1 MAGRRGVTGAV
12 LTAVWLQLAALTA
25 AAAADIPMFVL
36 IHNDAGVS
44 PDVLEKARQRASSV
58 FHDAGAEVIWLDAA
72 AFSRSL
78 PVQPEERRAFI
89 GSVVQVR
96 MMSPS
101 MRKAM
106 AVSDDSLGMANAGAR
121 FAWIA
126 FDKLGDAAY
135 RAHIDVGD
143 ALGYVIAHEIG
154 HLLLPANAHTA
165 TGLMRKELDPT
176 LIALNRV
183 RFSAE
188 QGARIRSTLEDLLE
202 RATSSGR
209 Q

>member
-1 MAGRRGVTGAV
+1 MVRKRAVTGAV
-12 LTAVWLQLAALTA
+12 LAALWLELA
-25 AAAADIPMFVL
+25 PQAFAGVPDIPMLVL
-36 IHNDAGVS
+36 LHNDAGVP
-44 PDVLEKARQRASSV
+44 PDILEKARQLASSV
-58 FHDAGAEVIWLDAA
+58 FHDAGVHVIWSDAA
-72 AFSRSL
+72 ALDRSM
-78 PVQPEERRAFI
+78 PVQPEERRAFA
-89 GSVVQVR
+89 GSIMQVR
-96 MMSPS
+96 IMSRP

-106 AVSDDSLGMANAGAR
+106 AMRDDALGMAIAEAR

-126 FDKLGDAAY
+126 FDKLGDSAR
-135 RAHIDVGD
+135 RAQIQLGD

-154 HLLLPANAHTA
+154 HLLLSVNSHSG

-202 RATSSGR
+202 RLNSNRGR
-209 Q
+209 